1 MVMIKIQMLFD
12 LQVVDLELDKH
23 NQRLLTIATSL
34 HAGSGLTNVYAKV
47 AELKENLRRS
57 VNQQR
62 DLEDA
67 VTRQTERVDQTEAK
81 LYSGSIKN
89 PRELEDLQADV
100 TQLKTQLS
108 GVEDLL
114 LEALERVDDFQS
126 SLQKAEITLKEKE
139 SIWHKN
145 EASLIGEQSKL
156 SVEVD
161 TLSDNRNVMSKK
173 IDPIT
178 LTLYEQ
184 IRTAHNGIAVAHV
197 QRDRCVACQITLP
210 NRQLQELRKAESP
223 IRCNN
228 CGRILLVN

>member
-1 MVMIKIQMLFD
+1 MLKIQMLYD
-12 LQVVDLELDKH
+12 LQLVDLELGKH
-23 NQRLLTIATSL
+23 KQRLSTIATSL
-34 HAGSGLTNVYAKV
+34 ASGSGLTNVYAKV
-47 AELKENLRRS
+47 AEVKENLRRS

-67 VTRQTERVDQTEAK
+67 VARQTERVDQSEAK

-100 TQLKTQLS
+100 VQLKTQLS

-114 LEALERVDDFQS
+114 LEALERVDSFQS
-126 SLQKAEITLKEKE
+126 SLQKAEAALQEKE
-139 SIWHKN
+139 AIWHKN
-145 EASLIGEQSKL
+145 ETGLIEEQHKL
-156 SVEVD
+156 SVEMD
-161 TLSDNRNVMSKK
+161 ILSTKRSGMSGQV
-173 IDPIT
+173 DPIT

-184 IRTAHNGIAVAHV
+184 VRTAHKGIAVAHV
-197 QRDRCVACQITLP
+197 QRDRCVACQIALP

-223 IRCNN
+223 VRCNN